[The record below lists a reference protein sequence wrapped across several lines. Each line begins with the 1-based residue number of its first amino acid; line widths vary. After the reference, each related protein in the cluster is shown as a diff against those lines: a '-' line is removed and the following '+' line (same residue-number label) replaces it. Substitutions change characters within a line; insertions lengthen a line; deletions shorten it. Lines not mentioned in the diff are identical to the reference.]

1 MKISE
6 QILKELYKKYDIID
20 DTNIFE
26 IKNIMNAED
35 YAKWE
40 LAFKYPNGKPLE
52 VIEGGKN
59 GISN

>member
-26 IKNIMNAED
+26 IKNIMSAED

>member
-1 MKISE
+1 MRISE
-6 QILKELYKKYDIID
+6 QILKELYKKYNITD

-52 VIEGGKN
+52 VIEGFKDGV
-59 GISN
+59 